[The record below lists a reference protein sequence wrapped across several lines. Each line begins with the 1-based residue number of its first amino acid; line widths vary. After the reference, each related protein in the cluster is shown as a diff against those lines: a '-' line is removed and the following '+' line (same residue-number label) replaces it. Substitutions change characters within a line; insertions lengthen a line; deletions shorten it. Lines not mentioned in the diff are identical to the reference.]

1 MRGEPLRPPK
11 DTHAHGS
18 TPTHRELTST
28 ATRAG
33 ESRVAHSM
41 SPRHLAAKT
50 RTALNQQAARIATW
64 NIWAQPRRVRA
75 FVWTAEA
82 LVAAAVISE
91 LGHSNN
97 PTQQNWIQFTV
108 LLTAAHTYQ
117 RLTRNQ
123 EERRRAR
130 TGSSRPH
137 GDLTSIYFFP
147 AAVLLPLWLT
157 ITLVATVRWGRYLIA
172 RQPPFRFIMTTTSII
187 AAAMSAHY
195 IVVWTHRYQP
205 HDGAWRFEFYAL
217 LIIIAGICY
226 VVQQV
231 LIVAI
236 LKLLSA
242 QAGGRLTRMQLFG
255 SREHFIDLGTAIG
268 LAILLACIGAS
279 VFATVVVTF
288 IAISVHNL
296 LADREVGR
304 RDGGTGLATKARWT
318 ELATQALLDAPG
330 QGEKPGLLIIDLDH
344 FKQVNDRYHH
354 LVGDMLLREVAN
366 ELVASV
372 RPEDIVGRF
381 GGEEFVVFL
390 RDGENATEIAERI
403 RQRVQGIDL
412 VFTRSAGGEPVIL
425 SNRTASIGIALAGV
439 AGAGLE
445 ALLASADSALYKA
458 KASGRN
464 RVVGPLARGAAVS
477 KVGA

>member
-1 MRGEPLRPPK
+1 
-11 DTHAHGS
+11 
-18 TPTHRELTST
+18 
-28 ATRAG
+28 
-33 ESRVAHSM
+33 M

-50 RTALNQQAARIATW
+50 RTALNHHAARIATW

-91 LGHSNN
+91 LAHSSN
-97 PTQQNWIQFTV
+97 PTQQTWIQFTV

-147 AAVLLPLWLT
+147 AAVLLPPWLT
-157 ITLVATVRWGRYLIA
+157 ITLIVTVRWGRYLIA

-195 IVVWTHRYQP
+195 IVVWTRGYQP
-205 HDGAWRFEFYAL
+205 HDGAWKFEAYAL
-217 LIIIAGICY
+217 VVILAGTCY
-226 VVQQV
+226 VTQQV
-231 LIVAI
+231 LLVAI

-242 QAGGRLTRMQLFG
+242 QAGVRLTRIQLFG

-268 LAILLACIGAS
+268 LAVLLACIGAS
-279 VFATVVVTF
+279 ALATVVTTF
-288 IAISVHNL
+288 VAINVHNL
-296 LADREVGR
+296 FADREVGR

-330 QGEKPGLLIIDLDH
+330 QGRTPGLLIIDLDH

-390 RDGENATEIAERI
+390 RDSENAFEIAERI
-403 RQRVQGIDL
+403 RRRIQEIDL

-425 SNRTASIGIALAGV
+425 SDQTASIGVALAEITDL
-439 AGAGLE
+439 GLE
-445 ALLASADSALYKA
+445 ALLASADAALYKA
-458 KASGRN
+458 KESGRN
-464 RVVGPLARGAAVS
+464 RVVGPLLAGRRCR
-477 KVGA
+477 